1 MEWSEEELDAWL
13 CERGGFLNPYLK
25 RFREE
30 RVDGWLASSLDEDAL
45 SRYFGVDVAAHRA
58 RLLDEFGDIGGRRS
72 DGKGSDVKA
81 AALKQDAADDDGGG
95 RVYESEIVYASASTI
110 HSTSASASASVSS
123 DFPPPLVSGHTR
135 GELERALE
143 RAFAEADASGAGTLA
158 PAAFRAALT
167 RLDLGFAPRVVD
179 AMCAHRGDAVDDR
192 DGRVSLRAF
201 IRVAF
206 DIAFAASA
214 SDVRAVS
221 ATRDATFFR
230 AAVFATLRDA
240 AAGSETIT
248 LTPRCRDA
256 LFGMGAT
263 MGVGLTRAHV
273 AAAMRAAPPC
283 ALAGRVAWR
292 EFAPLVA
299 DALWPRVDPRAR
311 RRREDAVAE
320 ARARGAW
327 TFHETGLDP
336 CVVGAAFATTFA
348 QFDPTRRGV
357 VSLDDAILALDA
369 LVRERVVD
377 VACRAPFEPP

>member
-13 CERGGFLNPYLK
+13 CERGGFLNPYLR

-95 RVYESEIVYASASTI
+95 RVCARIGNRLRLRVDDPFDERASG
-110 HSTSASASASVSS
+110 ASASASVSS
-123 DFPPPLVSGHTR
+123 DVPPPLVSGHTR

-143 RAFAEADASGAGTLA
+143 RAFAEADGSGADNTA
-158 PAAFRAALT
+158 PTAFRAALT

-179 AMCAHRGDAVDDR
+179 AMCAHRGDAVDAR

-221 ATRDATFFR
+221 ATRDN
-230 AAVFATLRDA
+230 
-240 AAGSETIT
+240 
-248 LTPRCRDA
+248 
-256 LFGMGAT
+256 
-263 MGVGLTRAHV
+263 
-273 AAAMRAAPPC
+273 
-283 ALAGRVAWR
+283 
-292 EFAPLVA
+292 
-299 DALWPRVDPRAR
+299 
-311 RRREDAVAE
+311 
-320 ARARGAW
+320 
-327 TFHETGLDP
+327 
-336 CVVGAAFATTFA
+336 
-348 QFDPTRRGV
+348 
-357 VSLDDAILALDA
+357 
-369 LVRERVVD
+369 
-377 VACRAPFEPP
+377 

>member
-1 MEWSEEELDAWL
+1 MPWTTITTDASAI
-13 CERGGFLNPYLK
+13 GFRP
-25 RFREE
+25 RR
-30 RVDGWLASSLDEDAL
+30 RRRHPPREDAL
-45 SRYFGVDVAAHRA
+45 KTHSGYFDLPVLDYDKRCFDYDKRCFA
-58 RLLDEFGDIGGRRS
+58 RRGRLFDS
-72 DGKGSDVKA
+72 
-81 AALKQDAADDDGGG
+81 
-95 RVYESEIVYASASTI
+95 
-110 HSTSASASASVSS
+110 
-123 DFPPPLVSGHTR
+123 PPLLVSGHTR

-143 RAFAEADASGAGTLA
+143 RAFAEADGSGAGKLA
-158 PAAFRAALT
+158 PAAFRAALS

-179 AMCAHRGDAVDDR
+179 AMCAHRGDAVDAR

-201 IRVAF
+201 TRVAF

-292 EFAPLVA
+292 EFVPLAPTRLA
-299 DALWPRVDPRAR
+299 PRRPARETKTR
-311 RRREDAVAE
+311 RRRRGG
-320 ARARGAW
+320 ARAG
-327 TFHETGLDP
+327 H
-336 CVVGAAFATTFA
+336 
-348 QFDPTRRGV
+348 
-357 VSLDDAILALDA
+357 
-369 LVRERVVD
+369 VD
-377 VACRAPFEPP
+377 VS